1 MVVMGAVLLFNE
13 IMQMHDRRWNVL
25 FLLSLE
31 LALSCFFFVLASLSL
46 CRIALVSSSSPS
58 SRRLQV
64 ITRAPGYRGQY
75 VHRRDSVS
83 VKSLEAHEYEARAK
97 VGLITEGDESSD
109 EDYDEDYYEEVR
121 KIVGGSGD
129 GREPS

>member
-1 MVVMGAVLLFNE
+1 MF
-13 IMQMHDRRWNVL
+13 
-25 FLLSLE
+25 
-31 LALSCFFFVLASLSL
+31 C
-46 CRIALVSSSSPS
+46 
-58 SRRLQV
+58 QV

-109 EDYDEDYYEEVR
+109 EDYDEEYYEEVR
-121 KIVGGSGD
+121 GGGD
-129 GREPS
+129 EVAVLIST